1 MPDKKLFPGKFVAP
15 LYLGSALN
23 PINTTLLTTALVPIA
38 HFMNISV
45 AQVTILVT
53 VLYLACTVAQ
63 PTAGKLSEVLGPRRV
78 FLSGIIIL
86 FLGGL
91 IGGFGQNLTILII
104 SRVLIGIGTSTAY
117 PSSMMIIRQR
127 AESGGLSEPP
137 GSVLGALQIAALIT
151 SIIGLPIG
159 GALVQFVG
167 WRMTFLINVPFALVA
182 FIITVLWIPR
192 DIHADGVKSFA
203 QVFSSIDGTGI
214 LGFAGTMISLLI
226 FLFSLPVFA
235 WIPLVSTVIFG
246 AASILWELRVK
257 RPFIDVRLLIKNMSL
272 TRTYIRFAALT
283 LCTYAILYG
292 LTEWMQAAKGISSSN
307 SGLLMLPMVI
317 VSTVVALLLSRRNM
331 VRGSLFIAA
340 GSAIAASVCALF
352 LSTASS
358 VIFIVIITVLFGVTM
373 GSMIIGNQAAIYKL
387 ATADQLGTA
396 SGLFRTAG
404 YLGSIASTAI
414 ISIVF
419 QKNVSDSGLNVIS
432 IIMLAVSVL
441 ALFLTV
447 TDRWVT
453 GYSKSSNANKGGDV
467 T

>member
-1 MPDKKLFPGKFVAP
+1 M
-15 LYLGSALN
+15 GSSLN

-38 HFMNISV
+38 NFMNISV
-45 AQVTILVT
+45 AQTTILVT
-53 VLYLACTVAQ
+53 VLYLACTVTQ

-78 FLSGIIIL
+78 FLGGIIIL

-91 IGGFGQNLTILII
+91 VGGFGQNLTMLII

-137 GSVLGALQIAALIT
+137 GSVLGSLQIAALIT

-167 WRMTFLINVPFALVA
+167 WRMTFLVNIPFSLVA
-182 FIITVLWIPR
+182 FIITILWIPR
-192 DIHADGVKSFA
+192 DVPANGAKSFA
-203 QVFSSIDGTGI
+203 QIFSSIDGIGI

-226 FLFSLPVFA
+226 FLFSLPNFA
-235 WIPLVSTVIFG
+235 WIPLILTVIFG
-246 AASILWELRVK
+246 AASILWELHVK
-257 RPFIDVRLLIKNMSL
+257 RPFIDVRLLIKNMAI
-272 TRTYIRFAALT
+272 TRTYIRFSVLN
-283 LCTYAILYG
+283 LCCYAILYG
-292 LTEWMQAAKGISSSN
+292 LTEWMQAAKGMSSSN
-307 SGLLMLPMVI
+307 AGLLMLPMVI
-317 VSTVVALLLSRRNM
+317 VSTVVALLLSRKNM

-340 GSAIAASVCALF
+340 GFAIAASVCALF

-358 VIFIVIITVLFGVTM
+358 VIFIVLITILFGVTM

-387 ATADQLGTA
+387 STADQLGIA
-396 SGLFRTAG
+396 SGLFRTSG
-404 YLGSIASTAI
+404 YLGSIAATAI

-419 QKNVSDSGLNVIS
+419 RKTVSDSGLNVIS

-441 ALFLTV
+441 ALILTV
-447 TDRWVT
+447 TDRWVM
-453 GYSKSSNANKGGDV
+453 GYSKSSNANN
-467 T
+467 

>member
-15 LYLGSALN
+15 LYLGNSFN

-91 IGGFGQNLTILII
+91 VGGIGQNLTMLIL

-117 PSSMMIIRQR
+117 PSSMLIIRQR

-137 GSVLGALQIAALIT
+137 GSVLGSLQIAALIT

-159 GALVQFVG
+159 GALVQYVG
-167 WRMTFLINVPFALVA
+167 WRMTFFINIPFALVA
-182 FIITVLWIPR
+182 FIMTILWIPR
-192 DIHADGVKSFA
+192 DIHADGAKSFA
-203 QVFSSIDGTGI
+203 QIFSSIDGTGI
-214 LGFAGTMISLLI
+214 IGFAGTMISLLI
-226 FLFSLPVFA
+226 FLFSLPHFV
-235 WIPLVSTVIFG
+235 WIPLALTVIFG
-246 AASILWELRVK
+246 AVSIVWELRVK
-257 RPFIDVRLLIKNMSL
+257 RPFIDVRLLAKNMAI

-283 LCTYAILYG
+283 LCSYAILYG

-307 SGLLMLPMVI
+307 AGLLMLPMVI
-317 VSTVVALLLSRRNM
+317 VSTVVVLLLSRRNM

-340 GSAIAASVCALF
+340 GFAIAASVCALF

-387 ATADQLGTA
+387 STADQLGTA

-404 YLGSIASTAI
+404 YIGSIASTAI

-432 IIMLAVSVL
+432 VIMLAVSVL
-441 ALFLTV
+441 AMLLTV
-447 TDRWVT
+447 TDRWVM
-453 GYSKSSNANKGGDV
+453 GYSKSANANKGGNV
-467 T
+467 K

>member
-15 LYLGSALN
+15 LYLGSSLN

-91 IGGFGQNLTILII
+91 IGGFGQNLTMLII

-137 GSVLGALQIAALIT
+137 GSVLGSLQIAALIT

-167 WRMTFLINVPFALVA
+167 WRMTFFINIPFALAA
-182 FIITVLWIPR
+182 FIITILWIPQ
-192 DIHADGVKSFA
+192 DIHADGAKSFA

-214 LGFAGTMISLLI
+214 IGFTGTMISLLI
-226 FLFSLPVFA
+226 FLFSLPNFL
-235 WIPLVSTVIFG
+235 WIPLALTVIFG

-257 RPFIDVRLLIKNMSL
+257 RPFIDVRLLIKNMAI
-272 TRTYIRFAALT
+272 TRTYIRFSALT
-283 LCTYAILYG
+283 LCSYAIMYG
-292 LTEWMQAAKGISSSN
+292 LTEWMQVAKGISSSN
-307 SGLLMLPMVI
+307 AGLLMLPMVI

-340 GSAIAASVCALF
+340 GFAIAASVCALF

-358 VIFIVIITVLFGVTM
+358 VIFIVIITILFGVTM

-387 ATADQLGTA
+387 STADQLGTA

-432 IIMLAVSVL
+432 IIMLTVSVL
-441 ALFLTV
+441 ALLLTV

-453 GYSKSSNANKGGDV
+453 GYSKASIANN
-467 T
+467 